1 MDSGS
6 PLLRF
11 STTTSNFCT
20 SVPDN
25 SGLKQQYLT
34 LTASGVRNRGAFHK
48 NRKRSAPKLAQHIVD
63 NKV

>member
-11 STTTSNFCT
+11 SATTSNFCT
-20 SVPDN
+20 SVQDN

-48 NRKRSAPKLAQHIVD
+48 PETVCPETRATHC
-63 NKV
+63 